1 MISASGLEKKIFWL
15 VSVNGDLQVAPH
27 MMVLSNTS
35 SGSDWG
41 TGDGEGSSP
50 AELSSG
56 WSTATTGI
64 RARPI
69 GLMMGLASLPC
80 SREKNIKQ
88 QKELP

>member
-1 MISASGLEKKIFWL
+1 M
-15 VSVNGDLQVAPH
+15 NGELQAAPH

-35 SGSDWG
+35 TGSAGG
-41 TGDGEGSSP
+41 TGDGEGSAP

-80 SREKNIKQ
+80 SQERNS
-88 QKELP
+88 